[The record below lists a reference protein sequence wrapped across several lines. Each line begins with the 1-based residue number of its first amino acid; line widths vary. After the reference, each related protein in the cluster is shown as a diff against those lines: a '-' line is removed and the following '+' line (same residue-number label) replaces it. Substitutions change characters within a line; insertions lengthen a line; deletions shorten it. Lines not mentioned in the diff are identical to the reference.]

1 MTWNPDAPGEM
12 LDRAS
17 RVFWELS
24 GPAAYLNWLQKEVS
38 RTKVH
43 LEYKKAVIFRESTA
57 GGARDPSPVATE
69 TAGAAPIAMYIT
81 DTLHWYADIAN
92 YGDPNAITID
102 CGERARAALEKYE
115 AANPSQYA
123 EPRVK

>member
-24 GPAAYLNWLQKEVS
+24 GPAAYMNWLEKEVS

-57 GGARDPSPVATE
+57 GDARNPSPVATE
-69 TAGAAPIAMYIT
+69 PAGVTAISPQLVHAMA
-81 DTLHWYADIAN
+81 DALRWYADIAN
-92 YGDPNAITID
+92 YGDPDNIAMD
-102 CGERARAALEKYE
+102 VGARAR
-115 AANPSQYA
+115 
-123 EPRVK
+123 RVLDRFDEWRETQ